1 MKVTTVMRHSVIV
14 LALGVAIHLLGQQ
27 AQSHPDTVQATP
39 DAPFTT
45 NVWNEVPNSKVDYE
59 SFMRLTEEVFIY
71 RKDRL
76 VNIDRFLEM
85 AQDSNT
91 VILDTRSKEMYDQ
104 KHLKGAIHLNFSDF
118 NPASLQHVLGE
129 NTDKRILIYCN
140 NNFKNDERLFASK
153 IARPTNPWE
162 KPLSLALNI
171 PTFINL
177 YGYGYKNV
185 YELSSLLDVWDTR
198 ITFEQTAA
206 PSLEK
211 YKHLSTIKG
220 TAQDQRFRQF

>member
-1 MKVTTVMRHSVIV
+1 MKFTALPHHLVIV

-27 AQSHPDTVQATP
+27 AQLPLNLVPATT
-39 DAPFTT
+39 AQE
-45 NVWNEVPNSKVDYE
+45 EVPNSKVDYE
-59 SFMRLTEEVFIY
+59 SFMQLTQEVFHY

-76 VNIDRFLEM
+76 VDIDRFLEM
-85 AQDSNT
+85 AKDSNT

-118 NPASLQHVLGE
+118 SPTSLQRVLGR

-140 NNFKNDERLFASK
+140 NNFKNDERFFFSK
-153 IARPTNPWE
+153 IAPPTNPWE
-162 KPLSLALNI
+162 KPVSLALNI

-185 YELSSLLDVWDTR
+185 YELSSLLNVFDPR

-211 YKHLSTIKG
+211 YKHLTTIKG
-220 TAQDQRFRQF
+220 SDLAQRFQSF